1 MRAGKL
7 CRGRDGTGM
16 VSQQRRAALSGR
28 RQILCSYAENV
39 ANTGSPMTQEL
50 DEEKRDKDIM
60 ERRQLLQRQLAVAVS
75 EEDYVQAAAFRDELF
90 TLKESLSPLGNYLLS
105 QADKM
110 KERERTREERMKA
123 AEALA
128 RLGDQR

>member
-1 MRAGKL
+1 
-7 CRGRDGTGM
+7 
-16 VSQQRRAALSGR
+16 
-28 RQILCSYAENV
+28 
-39 ANTGSPMTQEL
+39 MTQEL
-50 DEEKRDKDIM
+50 DEEKRDRDIM

-75 EEDYVQAAAFRDELF
+75 EEDYVQAAAFRNELF

-110 KERERTREERMKA
+110 KERERTREEKMKA